1 MVGAALKQ
9 RDQQYIATRD
19 GKTGTWRI
27 LDTWHQSLAEKNPDD
42 DIPDDH
48 ESITL
53 VSEGAFLALIKEAG
67 YQGILDSAAGHD
79 GVSYEDYDDIVRE
92 KNILEVKLEEIV
104 SEEPTNKGKSEA
116 LEISEKK
123 LDTIVKLSQLGE
135 LNEKTIDAIMKMGGN
150 SEVKES

>member
-27 LDTWHQSLAEKNPDD
+27 LDTWHMSLEEKNPDD

-67 YQGILDSAAGHD
+67 YQGILDSAVGND
-79 GVSYEDYDDIVRE
+79 GVSYEDYDDIVQE
-92 KNILEVKLEEIV
+92 KNNLEMKLEEMTSEV
-104 SEEPTNKGKSEA
+104 SVDSGKSEA
-116 LEISEKK
+116 FEKSEKK